1 MREEL
6 IRKVEE
12 EEVSVIVLSPD
23 GRTASATGHTVLPL
37 VELIEREPDLFK
49 GGFVADKVIGKG
61 AASLLI
67 SAGAVSVYA
76 KLLGEAGLDMLRENG
91 IEVSW
96 GELTPL
102 ILNNRGD
109 GSCPVEALVKDIE
122 GVEASAEAVR
132 AFAEG
137 LKKRK

>member
-1 MREEL
+1 MKEEI
-6 IRKVEE
+6 IRRIEE
-12 EEVSVIVLSPD
+12 EEASVIVLSPD
-23 GRTASATGHTVLPL
+23 GRTATATGHTILPL
-37 VELIEREPDLFK
+37 AELIEREPDLFK

-61 AASLLI
+61 AASLI
-67 SAGAVSVYA
+67 ICAGAVSVYA
-76 KLLGEAGLDMLRENG
+76 KLMGQAGLDMLKENG
-91 IEVSW
+91 IEASW

-132 AFAEG
+132 GFAEN

>member
-1 MREEL
+1 MREEI
-6 IRKVEE
+6 IRRIDE

-23 GRTASATGHTVLPL
+23 GRIATATGHTILPL
-37 VELIEREPDLFK
+37 TELIEREPELFQ

-61 AASLLI
+61 AASLII

-76 KLLGEAGLDMLRENG
+76 KLMGQAGLDILEENG
-91 IEVSW
+91 IEASY

-132 AFAEG
+132 GFAEN